1 MAWSTT
7 AGAAVQVLNS
17 VAGDSF
23 FTAEN
28 LPITS
33 TRTIRIEGADS
44 SLRLFLNGVGLFQD
58 VTSDR
63 IFPTVFI
70 IRGCY
75 NTSFTDSTWTNPGT
89 PPTQRIWY
97 INSTS
102 LPFQVDVAS
111 TDQLFATNVPRQF
124 AASTHTYCILTDL
137 DGATWDIRSADG
149 LTVNYKDP
157 SVIALPSE
165 AEGGPGGWLMV
176 MARYLSEYGG
186 STQDDSFAQIV
197 AWWSDTSDF
206 RGESTVGP
214 FLLVDGANAWEER
227 EFARLWLGTP
237 GVVVSAREGSQGF
250 DLYVYYSADE
260 SQRRWTTSGPT
271 LAALPTPTQRP
282 GSQTRRWR
290 GPCWVGPASGFI
302 RENAGRWDTSCA
314 RSSRTMTSR
323 AFGTPTPRRFD
334 AVNPRPTSRCL

>member
-7 AGAAVQVLNS
+7 AGAAVQVYSSLP
-17 VAGDSF
+17 GDAF

-28 LPITS
+28 LPLTS
-33 TRTIRIEGADS
+33 TSTIRLEDDG
-44 SLRLFLNGVGLFQD
+44 SLRLFLNGVGLFND
-58 VTSDR
+58 AVVAAVGADKIVVAS
-63 IFPTVFI
+63 
-70 IRGCY
+70 CY
-75 NTSFTDSTWTNPGT
+75 NRSITPTDWTDRDAS
-89 PPTQRIWY
+89 PTQRIWY
-97 INSTS
+97 INATA
-102 LPFQVDVAS
+102 LPFIVDVGLP
-111 TDQLFATNVPRQF
+111 DQLYETNVPRQF

-214 FLLVDGANAWEER
+214 FLLVDGAHAWEEG

-334 AVNPRPTSRCL
+334 AVNPRRTSRCL